1 MSFASSQKRPTG
13 PAPTRRGLP
22 LPLPVLLA
30 IAGSVILIAILGY
43 AIWNTVQARNVR
55 VAPIEGE
62 QLFPPQERG
71 HVEADVQYDIIP
83 PVGGPHNSA
92 WQNCGTYDQPIQ
104 NVFAVHSLEHG
115 AVWVTYQPDL
125 PADQVEILR
134 QTASGN
140 SYVLLSP
147 YPGLPAPVV
156 ASAWGVQLK
165 LDSAADPRLWQFIQK
180 YQQGAQTPEVG
191 AACTGGV
198 GQPTAR

>member
-1 MSFASSQKRPTG
+1 MSDASRQKRSTG
-13 PAPTRRGLP
+13 PAPTQGGLP

-30 IAGSVILIAILGY
+30 IGGAVVLVAILGY
-43 AIWNTVQARNVR
+43 AIWNTVQVRNMR

-71 HVEADVQYDIIP
+71 HVETDIQYEVIP

-92 WQNCGTYDQPIQ
+92 WQNCGIYDQPVQ
-104 NVFAVHSLEHG
+104 DEYAVHSLEHG

-140 SYVLLSP
+140 GYVLLSP
-147 YPGLPAPVV
+147 YPDLPAPVV

-165 LDSAADPRLWQFIQK
+165 LESASDPRLWQFIQK
-180 YQQGAQTPEVG
+180 YQQGAQTPEFG

-198 GQPTAR
+198 GQPIAR